1 MYSECDSRL
10 RLAPRQ
16 PRSIQVTQSKVLR
29 IGALGSA
36 QGPGTSCSLVR
47 KCWHCVCS
55 QQLMAEY
62 HSEKPVV
69 IYCELP
75 VE

>member
-1 MYSECDSRL
+1 MYSECDSML

-16 PRSIQVTQSKVLR
+16 PRSIQVTQSK
-29 IGALGSA
+29 GALGSV
-36 QGPGTSCSLVR
+36 QGPGTSCSLVG

-69 IYCELP
+69 MCCVLP